1 MDKNKEIDDFKKTL
15 SMFSTGITIVTSV
28 DNLSNPI
35 GMTVNSFSSVSLD
48 PPLVLWSIDKKQASY
63 NSFKNSDGYVV
74 NILSKNQLNLC
85 NIFSTQSKSKF
96 KNINWQR
103 SKNGFPLIDN
113 CLAWFDCVKWN
124 DYPGGD
130 HQILVGKVT
139 AFNFSNLEPLTYWN
153 GKIS

>member
-28 DNLSNPI
+28 DNLGNPI

-85 NIFSTQSKSKF
+85 NIFSAQSKSKF

-130 HQILVGKVT
+130 HQILVGEVT
-139 AFNFSNLEPLTYWN
+139 DFNFCNLEPLTYWN
-153 GKIS
+153 SKIS

>member
-1 MDKNKEIDDFKKTL
+1 
-15 SMFSTGITIVTSV
+15 
-28 DNLSNPI
+28 
-35 GMTVNSFSSVSLD
+35 MTVNSFSSVSLD

-113 CLAWFDCVKWN
+113 CLAWFDCVKWK

-139 AFNFSNLEPLTYWN
+139 SSKFSNLEPLTYWN
-153 GKIS
+153 SKIS